1 MTKKIILF
9 YVNLNFSFS
18 DRVNNQRF
26 NYIAENASGHRF
38 NHYVEKGRFP
48 QNRNIDNTRRN
59 NWDFSQQGYPQR
71 NNNRVS
77 KNCSFRFEY

>member
-26 NYIAENASGHRF
+26 NYVAENASGHRF
-38 NHYVEKGRFP
+38 NQYVEKRNFP
-48 QNRNIDNTRRN
+48 KKRNIDNTRRN
-59 NWDFSQQGYPQR
+59 NWDSSQQSYPQR

-77 KNCSFRFEY
+77 